1 MLKTDGLFLGSAH
14 LLVFVDTES
23 ADRVCPQIR
32 RTLYKECLTLLKYG
46 SYEKQIIGCKR
57 VNHKSVKLMKIYHI
71 SGIAC
76 IAIIGFFRWM
86 RRRLSCKVYGFNVW
100 DWLVPEFMLF
110 PFPALMFIECCIKT
124 QTVWF
129 PCVISFKRTIPH
141 CFRKSKLLAPISR
154 AGNSSSPATSRS
166 RPGNILHGAGRQHG
180 WCLPT
185 TP

>member
-23 ADRVCPQIR
+23 QIR

-76 IAIIGFFRWM
+76 IAIIGFFR
-86 RRRLSCKVYGFNVW
+86 
-100 DWLVPEFMLF
+100 
-110 PFPALMFIECCIKT
+110 
-124 QTVWF
+124 
-129 PCVISFKRTIPH
+129 
-141 CFRKSKLLAPISR
+141 
-154 AGNSSSPATSRS
+154 
-166 RPGNILHGAGRQHG
+166 
-180 WCLPT
+180 
-185 TP
+185 